1 MGRPVK
7 TSPGGPCAAVQLAE
21 RLMGTIARF
30 PRGAW
35 PMDFLQHEFTH
46 ILESLQRFEF
56 TPWKIVGFLG
66 SVMFTS
72 RWFVQLYY
80 TRKLKRVV
88 MPLSFWWL
96 SVIGSALLL
105 SYFIFGKNDSV
116 GILSNF
122 FPSFVSVYNLVVHMR
137 EVKRRSLVESEV

>member
-1 MGRPVK
+1 
-7 TSPGGPCAAVQLAE
+7 
-21 RLMGTIARF
+21 MGTIVRF
-30 PRGAW
+30 PGGARL
-35 PMDFLQHEFTH
+35 MDFLQHEYIL
-46 ILESLQRFEF
+46 ILESLRRFEF
-56 TPWKIVGFLG
+56 TPWKIVGLLG

-96 SVIGSALLL
+96 SVVGSALLL

-122 FPSFVSVYNLVVHMR
+122 FPSFVSVYNLVVHLR

>member
-1 MGRPVK
+1 
-7 TSPGGPCAAVQLAE
+7 
-21 RLMGTIARF
+21 
-30 PRGAW
+30 
-35 PMDFLQHEFTH
+35 MDFLQHELSH
-46 ILESLQRFEF
+46 VLSSLRNFEL
-56 TPWKIVGFLG
+56 TPWKAVGFLG

-72 RWFVQLYY
+72 RWFVQVYY

-122 FPSFVSVYNLVVHMR
+122 FPAFVSIYNLVVHMR
-137 EVKRRSLVESEV
+137 EVKSRSLVESEV

>member
-1 MGRPVK
+1 LGRRVK
-7 TSPGGPCAAVQLAE
+7 TAAWTKRGTGQLAE

-30 PRGAW
+30 PGGAW
-35 PMDFLQHEFTH
+35 LMDFLQHEYIH
-46 ILESLQRFEF
+46 ILESLRRFEL
-56 TPWKIVGFLG
+56 TPWKIVGLLG

-137 EVKRRSLVESEV
+137 EVRRRSLIESEV